1 MCGIAGTY
9 GFTDQSLLDQFSRN
23 LTHRGPDGEG
33 MYRDDLVGLL
43 NRRLAIIDRNGGDQ
57 PIYNENKSLVVVFN
71 GEIYNHHTLREELST
86 KGHRFATMSDTEV
99 IVHAY
104 EEWGAEAFDRFDGMF
119 AFALY
124 DKTRHKL
131 TLARDQFGIK
141 PLYFAPVDKH
151 FMFSSEI
158 IPLLNTGLI
167 PRKVNDRILFRYLKY
182 RVHEDNRDTF
192 FEGIY
197 RLLPGEMLS
206 IDVTGYGLRMYS
218 SLSKQL
224 LSQKVIDPKTD
235 SDVKEHFH
243 SLLTQAV
250 AERLISEVP
259 VGTAL
264 SGGIDSSTIVSL
276 VHSLMKEDASQTTAV
291 GARQKTFSAVFPGAV
306 NDEEKYIDHLSQA
319 LPESDNHKV
328 IPLAK
333 TFKADLIDFVRTQE
347 EPTISTGPY
356 AQYQVMNLAK
366 EHVTVLLDGQGADE
380 MLAGY
385 LPYYAVYFAQLL
397 KENKLMTLAREMWG
411 ARDVVTKFIRM
422 KYEQWT
428 KSAHI
433 IKPESLLTESF
444 TSRFVSEEF
453 LPIKNNLKARLHE
466 DIFKNSLQSLLRY
479 EDRNTMRV
487 SLEGRVPFLDKE
499 LIQYIFSLPDRF
511 IIRSGWNKWI
521 LRQSVKGKLP
531 DKIRLRRGKIG
542 FTTPEEAW
550 FKELKKE
557 MYEIFLSESFAK
569 RPYWDQNSVLKAFR
583 LFLQGRNDDTM
594 MFWRL
599 LNAELWMREFIDE
612 PKDQEIDD
620 LQQSDAVKSTANTFG
635 TPNEGKQIE
644 IEVDRRTW
652 HRYPI
657 KTDLFKKGDNY
668 AEKIGRIVEKA
679 IVQRPPSKD
688 HNPTWYVIVSEKIV
702 AISQGRSYFIW
713 DINPSW
719 WATMLS
725 SFVRRTPHGIGL
737 GSPWTMQIAIE
748 EVGLSRILLASFV
761 SILTKPFGL
770 RGMFY
775 RIAGPQAS
783 GIDGPTE
790 YSLYPSNVSAKLAP
804 KDPQNAAE
812 KIRENIQLRITN
824 GQFGGVVIIDA
835 NDLGRNVLGN
845 ATDKPDSFFEKVMKD
860 NPMGQGSEQT
870 PIVIVV

>member
-9 GFTDQSLLDQFSRN
+9 GFSDHTILDQFSRD

-33 MYRDDLVGLL
+33 KYQDDTVGLL
-43 NRRLAIIDRNGGDQ
+43 NRRLAIIDREGGDQ
-57 PIYNENKSLVVVFN
+57 PIYNEDRSLVVVFN
-71 GEIYNHHTLREELST
+71 GEIYNHRSLREELT
-86 KGHRFATMSDTEV
+86 AKGHTFATVSDTEV

-104 EEWGAEAFDRFDGMF
+104 EEWGVDAFDRFDGMF

-167 PRKVNDRILFRYLKY
+167 PRKVNDRILYRYLKY

-206 IDVTGYGLRMYS
+206 IDITGYGLRSYS

-224 LSQKVIDPKTD
+224 LSQEIIEPENDTV
-235 SDVKEHFH
+235 VKETFH
-243 SLLTQAV
+243 SLLKQAV
-250 AERLISEVP
+250 SERLVSEVP

-276 VHSLMKEDASQTTAV
+276 VHSLMKDDSSQTTAV

-306 NDEEKYIDHLSQA
+306 NDEEKYIDHLSHT

-328 IPLAK
+328 IPIAK
-333 TFKADLIDFVRTQE
+333 TFRLDLHDFVRTQE

-385 LPYYAVYFAQLL
+385 LPYYAVYFTQLL
-397 KENKLMTLAREMWG
+397 KQRSFLTLISEMWHS
-411 ARDVVTKFIRM
+411 RDVVMKFTRM
-422 KYEQWT
+422 KIEQWT

-433 IKPESLLTESF
+433 IKPESLLSDE
-444 TSRFVSEEF
+444 FVRSHQGEQFE
-453 LPIKNNLKARLHE
+453 PIKADLKARLHE

-499 LIQYIFSLPDRF
+499 LIRYIFSLPDRF

-521 LRQSVKGKLP
+521 LRQSMKGKLP

-550 FKELKKE
+550 FLELKKD
-557 MYEIFLSESFAK
+557 MYEIFLSESFAT

-612 PKDQEIDD
+612 PKEQEDESA
-620 LQQSDAVKSTANTFG
+620 SDHSEKTKNTTFQLG
-635 TPNEGKQIE
+635 NPNEGKHIE
-644 IEVDRRTW
+644 IEFDKKKYARVPIRTK
-652 HRYPI
+652 R
-657 KTDLFKKGDNY
+657 FAKGDEY
-668 AEKIGRIVEKA
+668 PQKIA
-679 IVQRPPSKD
+679 D
-688 HNPTWYVIVSEKIV
+688 HVFQAVTS
-702 AISQGRSYFIW
+702 
-713 DINPSW
+713 
-719 WATMLS
+719 LS
-725 SFVRRTPHGIGL
+725 SHP
-737 GSPWTMQIAIE
+737 
-748 EVGLSRILLASFV
+748 EV
-761 SILTKPFGL
+761 K
-770 RGMFY
+770 
-775 RIAGPQAS
+775 
-783 GIDGPTE
+783 
-790 YSLYPSNVSAKLAP
+790 P
-804 KDPQNAAE
+804 KDPKENWILPPPNRRVRMTMSQN
-812 KIRENIQLRITN
+812 
-824 GQFGGVVIIDA
+824 G
-835 NDLGRNVLGN
+835 
-845 ATDKPDSFFEKVMKD
+845 M
-860 NPMGQGSEQT
+860 
-870 PIVIVV
+870 